1 MTHIQR
7 SALLPYPAE
16 SLFELV
22 NRVERYPEFLPW
34 CSAAEILEESDQQMR
49 ARLTV
54 GKAGIHQSF
63 TTVND
68 LEPGS
73 RIDMHL
79 ENGPFTALHGVWE
92 FRALSDHA
100 CKISLDLQFSYSGP
114 VVKATLGPLFNHAAN
129 TLVDAFSQRAKELY
143 GGR

>member
-1 MTHIQR
+1 MPKFDTVRTVPHTPEQMF
-7 SALLPYPAE
+7 ALVAD
-16 SLFELV
+16 
-22 NRVERYPEFLPW
+22 VERYPEFLPW